1 MVHALKQ
8 AHRLLRSQ
16 GVLINIHYL
25 PAPQLIEVHEPE
37 TIHKVG
43 WLLDRD
49 DYDAERSA
57 FNALAQVV
65 EDRYFSLKDQH
76 DFTQNIYED
85 DLIDFRKWLAEWW
98 ESAILPDRINQ
109 RLEELMQTAD
119 QSAKI
124 VLAMKARM
132 IKLNAV

>member
-8 AHRLLRSQ
+8 AHRLLRPQ
-16 GVLINIHYL
+16 GTLINIHYL

-37 TIHKVG
+37 TIHKAG

-49 DYDAERSA
+49 DFDAERSA

-65 EDRYFSLKDQH
+65 EDRYFSLADQR

-85 DLIDFRKWLAEWW
+85 DLIDFRTWLADWW

-109 RLEELMQTAD
+109 RLEELMRTAE

-124 VLAMKARM
+124 VLAMQARM